1 MGWLRN
7 ILSRRTGGRP
17 MAALTMGTKAP
28 DFELTAMDGKRFSL
42 QEALAHGPVVLAF
55 FKVSCPT
62 CQYAF
67 PFLERLHKAYGLK
80 GVKLLG
86 VSQNHSKDTAGFA
99 KEFGVTF
106 PILLDEIDGYPV
118 SNAYGL
124 TNVPT
129 IFWIAQDGE
138 IEVSSVGWVKADFA
152 EINGKMADA
161 GKIAAAVI
169 FKPGEDVRD
178 FRAG

>member
-1 MGWLRN
+1 
-7 ILSRRTGGRP
+7 
-17 MAALTMGTKAP
+17 MAALATGVKAP
-28 DFELTAMDGKRFSL
+28 EFDLKTLDGKRFSL
-42 QEALAHGPVVLAF
+42 SDQLPRGPVVVVF

-62 CQYAF
+62 CQYAL
-67 PFLERLHKAYGLK
+67 PFYERLYKAYGSK
-80 GVKLLG
+80 GVTLVG
-86 VSQNHSKDTAGFA
+86 ISQNDAKDTAAFN
-99 KEFGVTF
+99 KEFGITF
-106 PILLDEIDGYPV
+106 PALLDDARSYPA

-138 IEVSSVGWVKADFA
+138 IEVSSVGWLKADFEA
-152 EINGKMADA
+152 INRKMADA
-161 GKIAAAVI
+161 GKAASAVL

>member
-1 MGWLRN
+1 M
-7 ILSRRTGGRP
+7 T
-17 MAALTMGTKAP
+17 ALAIGKKAP
-28 DFELTAMDGKRFSL
+28 DFSLRTMDGRNVSL
-42 QEALAHGPVVLAF
+42 AEVLARGPVVLAF

-62 CQYAF
+62 CQYAL
-67 PFLERLHKAYGLK
+67 PFLERLHKAYRHSSVTMVGI
-80 GVKLLG
+80 
-86 VSQNHSKDTAGFA
+86 SQNDAKETAAFL

-106 PILLDEIDGYPV
+106 PVLLDEIGKYPV

-129 IFWIAQDGE
+129 VFWIAQDGE
-138 IEVSSVGWVKADFA
+138 IEVSSVGWVKADFEQINRKLA
-152 EINGKMADA
+152 EA
-161 GKIAAAVI
+161 GKSAPAAV

>member
-1 MGWLRN
+1 MRWPQN
-7 ILSRRTGGRP
+7 ILRGQAGGRP
-17 MAALTMGTKAP
+17 MAALTAGTKAP
-28 DFELTAMDGKRFSL
+28 EFELKAMDGSRFVL
-42 QEALAHGPVVLAF
+42 REELARGPVVLAF
-55 FKVSCPT
+55 FKVSCPV

-67 PFLERLHKAYGLK
+67 PFLERLERAYGHK
-80 GVKLLG
+80 GVRIIG
-86 VSQNHSKDTAGFA
+86 VSQNDPKKTAAFT

-106 PILLDEIDGYPV
+106 PVLLDNTETYPV

-129 IFWIAQDGE
+129 VFWIAQDGE
-138 IEVSSVGWVKADFA
+138 IEVSSVGWMKADFE
-152 EINGKMADA
+152 EINRKMAEA
-161 GKIAAAVI
+161 GKTAPAIL

>member
-1 MGWLRN
+1 
-7 ILSRRTGGRP
+7 
-17 MAALTMGTKAP
+17 MAALTVGTKAS
-28 DFELTAMDGKRFSL
+28 DFELKAMDGQRFSL
-42 QEALAHGPVVLAF
+42 QEELAHGPVVLAF
-55 FKVSCPT
+55 FKVSCPP

-67 PFLERLHKAYGLK
+67 PFLERLHKAYGQ

-86 VSQNHSKDTAGFA
+86 VSQNNAKDTAAFS

-106 PILLDEIDGYPV
+106 PILLDEIDEYPV

-138 IEVSSVGWVKADFA
+138 IQVSSVGWVKADFA

-161 GKIAAAVI
+161 GKIAPAVM

>member
-1 MGWLRN
+1 
-7 ILSRRTGGRP
+7 
-17 MAALTMGTKAP
+17 MAALPVGAKAP
-28 DFELTAMDGKRFSL
+28 EFELKAMDGRRFVL
-42 QEALAHGPVVLAF
+42 RDELARGPVVLAF

-67 PFLERLHKAYGLK
+67 PFLERLHQAYGHPASGHKKVTL
-80 GVKLLG
+80 VG
-86 VSQNHSKDTAGFA
+86 VSQNDPKDTAAFT

-106 PILLDEIDGYPV
+106 AVLLDEIGKYPV

-129 IFWIAQDGE
+129 VFWIAQDGE
-138 IEVSSVGWVKADFA
+138 VEVSSVGWVKADFT
-152 EINGKMADA
+152 EINKRMAEA
-161 GKIAAAVI
+161 GSLAPAAM

>member
-1 MGWLRN
+1 
-7 ILSRRTGGRP
+7 
-17 MAALTMGTKAP
+17 MAALTQGAKAP
-28 DFELTAMDGKRFSL
+28 DFELKAIDGSRFSL
-42 QEALAHGPVVLAF
+42 REELAHGPVVLAF

-67 PFLERLHKAYGLK
+67 PFLERLHKAYGQK

-86 VSQNHSKDTAGFA
+86 VSQNNAKDTAVFT

-106 PILLDEIDGYPV
+106 PVLLDDIEKYPA

-129 IFWIAQDGE
+129 AFWIGQDRE

-152 EINGKMADA
+152 EINSKMANA
-161 GKIAAAVI
+161 GKISPAVM

>member
-1 MGWLRN
+1 
-7 ILSRRTGGRP
+7 
-17 MAALTMGTKAP
+17 MAALTAGAKAP
-28 DFELTAMDGKRFSL
+28 EFELKAMDGRRFVL
-42 QEALAHGPVVLAF
+42 RDELAHGPVVLAF

-67 PFLERLHKAYGLK
+67 PFLERLHHAYGHQATSDKKVTL
-80 GVKLLG
+80 VG
-86 VSQNHSKDTAGFA
+86 VSQNDPKDTAAFT
-99 KEFGVTF
+99 KEFGVSF
-106 PILLDEIDGYPV
+106 PVLLDETGKYPA

-129 IFWIAQDGE
+129 IFWIAEDGE
-138 IEVSSVGWVKADFA
+138 IEISSVGWVKADFA
-152 EINGKMADA
+152 EIGRKMAEA
-161 GKIAAAVI
+161 GKAAPAVL